1 MQRAWDR
8 HDRLSVIAAVTLS
21 PQWQQIST
29 PLAMRSRNIVTTDVV
44 NFVKKLRRQLRRPLI
59 VILDRWS
66 VHRAAVKRLQAE
78 GVSGLEFAWLPAYAP
93 ELNPVESLWGWS
105 KYSDLANY
113 VPDDTPR
120 LQAVVA
126 GRGSTLIMEAQATSP
141 AQAIILS
148 RSKNQAMNWRI
159 GSAEGDKR
167 CSKSIGNRTNL
178 LVVFAQ
184 EVAI

>member
-1 MQRAWDR
+1 
-8 HDRLSVIAAVTLS
+8 
-21 PQWQQIST
+21 
-29 PLAMRSRNIVTTDVV
+29 MRSRNIVTTDVV

-120 LQAVVA
+120 LQAVV
-126 GRGSTLIMEAQATSP
+126 R
-141 AQAIILS
+141 
-148 RSKNQAMNWRI
+148 RS
-159 GSAEGDKR
+159 
-167 CSKSIGNRTNL
+167 
-178 LVVFAQ
+178 
-184 EVAI
+184 

>member
-1 MQRAWDR
+1 MQPLNRRTWSPRGITPVQRAWDR

-21 PQWQQIST
+21 PQRQQIRT
-29 PLAMRSRNIVTTDVV
+29 PFAMRSRNIVTTDVV
-44 NFVKKLRRQLRRPLI
+44 NFVKRLRRQLRRPLI

-105 KYSDLANY
+105 KYSDLANH

-120 LQAVVA
+120 LPAVV
-126 GRGSTLIMEAQATSP
+126 R
-141 AQAIILS
+141 
-148 RSKNQAMNWRI
+148 RSLRKPRRRPQ
-159 GSAEGDKR
+159 
-167 CSKSIGNRTNL
+167 L
-178 LVVFAQ
+178 
-184 EVAI
+184 